1 MQKKIKWGFIEP
13 LTGGMALG
21 AEKAIGSAPDW
32 VLSFPGFCSHTENE
46 DGTVKSAMNE
56 YHYLT
61 YMKKHNKLPPYLT
74 INRQPFADFTKE
86 EDPWHPELIKNEFS
100 TTDTIDL
107 SNTDLVCALP
117 VCSGLSNATTTKND
131 ETRELRNCNMQWI
144 TKFVLEHIKP
154 KVYIFEN
161 APALFAGAKGKP
173 IREFI
178 DNTAEAAGYSV
189 TYFKTDTCLHHNAQR
204 RPRTFVICWKWTGTE
219 KEMPPIINFERDEI
233 SVKDFL
239 DEMPVYEQNEEMPLN
254 WPNQNILDYF
264 KQVHPTDYR
273 ELLKE
278 RSGFAHIIECGE
290 KDQYIEFCK
299 TYQWKNDDPATQEK
313 HRACLL
319 RSINHTAEKYAAG
332 SWIFDTTTSV
342 IDDKKKLPSIMHKVT
357 TSKLHPYKDRLLTV
371 GEILYCMGMPT
382 DYHIYGETYEKSHQ
396 TGQNVPVNT
405 ARYIVSEIVR
415 VLNDWEVERRK
426 TNGNPFFGDN
436 DNVEFVDNTKQTYS
450 LKPKEK

>member
-32 VLSFPGFCSHTENE
+32 VLSFPGFCSHTENQ

-161 APALFAGAKGKP
+161 APALFSGAKGKP

-239 DEMPVYEQNEEMPLN
+239 DEMPVYEQNDEMPLS
-254 WPNQNILDYF
+254 WSNQNILDYF
-264 KQVHPTDYR
+264 KQAHPTDYR

-299 TYQWKNDDPATQEK
+299 TYQWKNADPATQEK

-332 SWIFDTTTSV
+332 SWIFDTTTAV

-357 TSKLHPYKDRLLTV
+357 TSKLHPYEDRLLTV

-415 VLNDWEVERRK
+415 VLNDWEVERRN

>member
-32 VLSFPGFCSHTENE
+32 VLSFPGFCSHTENQ

-178 DNTAEAAGYSV
+178 DKTAEAAGYSV

-239 DEMPVYEQNEEMPLN
+239 DEMPVYEQNDEMPLS

-264 KQVHPTDYR
+264 KQAHPADYR

-299 TYQWKNDDPATQEK
+299 TYQWKNADPETQEK

-415 VLNDWEVERRK
+415 VLNDWEVERRN

>member
-32 VLSFPGFCSHTENE
+32 VLSFPGFCSHTENQ

-161 APALFAGAKGKP
+161 APALFAGDKGKP

-178 DNTAEAAGYSV
+178 DKTAEAAGYSV

-239 DEMPVYEQNEEMPLN
+239 DEMPVYEQNDEMPLN

-264 KQVHPTDYR
+264 KQAHPTDYR

-278 RSGFAHIIECGE
+278 RTGFAHIIECGE

-313 HRACLL
+313 HRVCLL

-332 SWIFDTTTSV
+332 SWIFDTTTAV

-415 VLNDWEVERRK
+415 VLNDWEVERRN

>member
-32 VLSFPGFCSHTENE
+32 VLSFPGFCSHTENQ

-161 APALFAGAKGKP
+161 APALFAGDKGKP

-178 DNTAEAAGYSV
+178 DKTAEAAGYSV

-239 DEMPVYEQNEEMPLN
+239 DEMPVYEQNEELPLS

-264 KQVHPTDYR
+264 KQAHSTDYR

-415 VLNDWEVERRK
+415 VLNDWEVERRN

>member
-32 VLSFPGFCSHTENE
+32 VLSFPGFCGHTENQ

-161 APALFAGAKGKP
+161 APALFAGDKGKP

-178 DNTAEAAGYSV
+178 DKTAEAAGYSV

-239 DEMPVYEQNEEMPLN
+239 DEMPVYEQNDEMPLS
-254 WPNQNILDYF
+254 WSNQNILDYF

-299 TYQWKNDDPATQEK
+299 TYQWKNTDPATQEK

-332 SWIFDTTTSV
+332 SWIFDTTTAV

-357 TSKLHPYKDRLLTV
+357 TSKLHPYKDRLLTI

-415 VLNDWEVERRK
+415 VLNDWEVERRN

>member
-32 VLSFPGFCSHTENE
+32 VLSFPGFCSHTENQ

-161 APALFAGAKGKP
+161 APALFAGDKGRP

-178 DNTAEAAGYSV
+178 DKTAEAAGYSV

-239 DEMPVYEQNEEMPLN
+239 DEMPVYEQNDEMPLS

-264 KQVHPTDYR
+264 KQAHPTDYR

-332 SWIFDTTTSV
+332 SWIFDTTTAV

-415 VLNDWEVERRK
+415 VLNDWEVERRN

>member
-32 VLSFPGFCSHTENE
+32 VLSFPGFCSHTENQ

-161 APALFAGAKGKP
+161 APALFAGDKGKP

-178 DNTAEAAGYSV
+178 DKTAEAAGYSV

-239 DEMPVYEQNEEMPLN
+239 DEMPVYEQNDEMPLN

-264 KQVHPTDYR
+264 KQAHPTDYR

-278 RSGFAHIIECGE
+278 RTGFAHIIECGE

-332 SWIFDTTTSV
+332 SWIFDTTMSV

-415 VLNDWEVERRK
+415 VLNDWEVERRN

>member
-32 VLSFPGFCSHTENE
+32 VLSFPGFCSHTENQ

-161 APALFAGAKGKP
+161 APALFA
-173 IREFI
+173 
-178 DNTAEAAGYSV
+178 EAAGYSV

-239 DEMPVYEQNEEMPLN
+239 DEMPVYEQNDEMPLS
-254 WPNQNILDYF
+254 WSNQNILDYF
-264 KQVHPTDYR
+264 KQAHPTDYR

-342 IDDKKKLPSIMHKVT
+342 IDDKKKIPSIMHKVT

-415 VLNDWEVERRK
+415 VLNDWEVERRN

>member
-32 VLSFPGFCSHTENE
+32 VLSFPGFCSHTENQ

-131 ETRELRNCNMQWI
+131 ETRELRNRNMQWI

-161 APALFAGAKGKP
+161 APALFAGDKGKP

-178 DNTAEAAGYSV
+178 DKTAEAAGYSV

-239 DEMPVYEQNEEMPLN
+239 DEMPVYEQNDEMPLS

-264 KQVHPTDYR
+264 KQAHPTDYR

-299 TYQWKNDDPATQEK
+299 TYQWKNADPATQEK

-415 VLNDWEVERRK
+415 VLNDWEVERRN

>member
-32 VLSFPGFCSHTENE
+32 VLSFPGFCSHTENQ

-117 VCSGLSNATTTKND
+117 VCSGLSSATTTKND

-161 APALFAGAKGKP
+161 APALFAGDKGKP

-178 DNTAEAAGYSV
+178 DKTAEAAGYSV

-239 DEMPVYEQNEEMPLN
+239 AEMPVYEQNDEMPLS

-264 KQVHPTDYR
+264 KQAHPTDYR

-299 TYQWKNDDPATQEK
+299 TYQWKNADPATQEK

-415 VLNDWEVERRK
+415 VLNDWEVERRN

>member
-56 YHYLT
+56 YHYLM

-161 APALFAGAKGKP
+161 APALFAGDKGKP

-178 DNTAEAAGYSV
+178 DKTAEAAGYSV

-219 KEMPPIINFERDEI
+219 KEMPPIINFMRDEI

-239 DEMPVYEQNEEMPLN
+239 DEMPVYEQNDEMPLS

-264 KQVHPTDYR
+264 KQAHPTDYR

-319 RSINHTAEKYAAG
+319 RSINHTAEKYATG
-332 SWIFDTTTSV
+332 SWIFDTTTAV

-415 VLNDWEVERRK
+415 VLNDWEVERRN

-450 LKPKEK
+450 LKPK

>member
-61 YMKKHNKLPPYLT
+61 YMKNHNKLPPYLT

-161 APALFAGAKGKP
+161 APALFAGDKGKP

-178 DNTAEAAGYSV
+178 DKTAEAAGYSV

-239 DEMPVYEQNEEMPLN
+239 DEMPVYEQNDEMPLS

-264 KQVHPTDYR
+264 KQAHPDDYR

-415 VLNDWEVERRK
+415 VLNDWEVERRN

>member
-117 VCSGLSNATTTKND
+117 VCSGLSNATTTKNN

-161 APALFAGAKGKP
+161 APALFAGDKGKP

-178 DNTAEAAGYSV
+178 DKTAEAAGYSV

-239 DEMPVYEQNEEMPLN
+239 DEMPVYEQNDEMPLS

-264 KQVHPTDYR
+264 KQAHPTDYR

-415 VLNDWEVERRK
+415 VLNDWEVERRN

>member
-32 VLSFPGFCSHTENE
+32 VLSFPGFCSHTENQ

-86 EDPWHPELIKNEFS
+86 EDPWHPELIKNDFS

-161 APALFAGAKGKP
+161 APALFAGDKGKP

-178 DNTAEAAGYSV
+178 DKTAEAAGYSV

-239 DEMPVYEQNEEMPLN
+239 DEMPVYEQNDEMPLS
-254 WPNQNILDYF
+254 WSNQNILDYF

-278 RSGFAHIIECGE
+278 RSGFAHIIECDE

-299 TYQWKNDDPATQEK
+299 TYQWKNTDPATQEK

-415 VLNDWEVERRK
+415 VLNDWEVERRN

>member
-161 APALFAGAKGKP
+161 APALFAGDKGKP

-178 DNTAEAAGYSV
+178 DKTAEAAGYSV

-239 DEMPVYEQNEEMPLN
+239 DEMPVYEQNDEMPLT
-254 WPNQNILDYF
+254 WSNQNILDYF
-264 KQVHPTDYR
+264 KQAHPTDYR

-299 TYQWKNDDPATQEK
+299 TYQWKNTDPATQEK

-332 SWIFDTTTSV
+332 SWIFDTTTAV

-415 VLNDWEVERRK
+415 VLNDWEVERRN

>member
-32 VLSFPGFCSHTENE
+32 VLSFPGFCSHTENQ

-117 VCSGLSNATTTKND
+117 VCSGLSSATTTKND

-161 APALFAGAKGKP
+161 APALFAGDKGKP

-178 DNTAEAAGYSV
+178 DKTAEAAGYSV

-239 DEMPVYEQNEEMPLN
+239 DEMPVYEQNDEMPLS

-264 KQVHPTDYR
+264 KQAHPTDYR

-299 TYQWKNDDPATQEK
+299 TYQWKNADPATQEK

-415 VLNDWEVERRK
+415 VLNDWEVERRN

>member
-32 VLSFPGFCSHTENE
+32 VLSFPGFCSHTENQ

-86 EDPWHPELIKNEFS
+86 DDPWHPELIKNEFS

-178 DNTAEAAGYSV
+178 DKTAEAAGYSV

-239 DEMPVYEQNEEMPLN
+239 DEMPVYEQNDEMPLS
-254 WPNQNILDYF
+254 WSNQNILDYF
-264 KQVHPTDYR
+264 KQAHPTDYR

-299 TYQWKNDDPATQEK
+299 TYQWKNADPETQEK

-415 VLNDWEVERRK
+415 VLNDWEVERRN

>member
-86 EDPWHPELIKNEFS
+86 DDPWHPELIKNEFS

-117 VCSGLSNATTTKND
+117 VCSGLSNATTTKNN

-161 APALFAGAKGKP
+161 APALFAGDKGKP

-178 DNTAEAAGYSV
+178 DKTAEAAGYSV

-239 DEMPVYEQNEEMPLN
+239 DEMPVYEQNDEMPLS

-264 KQVHPTDYR
+264 KQAHPTDYR

-415 VLNDWEVERRK
+415 VLNDWEVERRN